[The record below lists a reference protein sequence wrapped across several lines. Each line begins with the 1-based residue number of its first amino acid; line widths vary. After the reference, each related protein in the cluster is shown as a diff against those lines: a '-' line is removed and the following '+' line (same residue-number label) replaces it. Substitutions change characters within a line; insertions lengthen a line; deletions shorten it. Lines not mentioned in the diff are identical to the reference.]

1 MHCILYGK
9 PDNFVHSEVKW
20 VCFCGCRAI
29 LVEEI
34 LTLLVKQARERR
46 STMKQSSAIKQKR
59 KGKKNASKHW
69 YKRKEVL
76 HHISEKNLNKSL
88 KAKSFIFSSLKC
100 DISKNKYGNLSNAF
114 K

>member
-9 PDNFVHSEVKW
+9 PDNLVHSEVKW

-34 LTLLVKQARERR
+34 LTLATQARDRR

-59 KGKKNASKHW
+59 KGKKIQVDTGI
-69 YKRKEVL
+69 KEKKFY
-76 HHISEKNLNKSL
+76 ISEKNLNKSL

-100 DISKNKYGNLSNAF
+100 DVSKNKYDGNLSNAS